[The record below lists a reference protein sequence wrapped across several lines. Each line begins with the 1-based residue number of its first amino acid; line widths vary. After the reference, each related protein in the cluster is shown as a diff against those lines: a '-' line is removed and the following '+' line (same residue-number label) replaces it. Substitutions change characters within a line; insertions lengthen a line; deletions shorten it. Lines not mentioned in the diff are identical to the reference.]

1 MTLTDRWIG
10 RPRLLLRSRAGRRT
24 GDMGRVLRD
33 LARGADTGVGVRLG
47 NGRRMLLLLDPALVG
62 ELFRE
67 RAGEVTKG
75 PGVQVTRPLLGD
87 GLLTTEG
94 DVHRRARRLVA
105 PAFSPRRLTGYV
117 EQFAASAS
125 AVEWSDG
132 QQVDLHAEMASLTLD
147 IVGRTLL
154 GVDLADARGMRA
166 TLEGALTSFG
176 AGAGPG
182 MFGRRGAAPRRDP
195 AATAEIH
202 RVVDEIIDGRRE
214 HRSAD
219 RGDVVS
225 ALLDAADEPD
235 GLTAAEVHDNVIT
248 LMMAGHETTANALSW
263 TFHLLG
269 DRPDVV
275 ERIRSEGEAYTRA
288 VVTEAM
294 RLYPPAWIM
303 ARTPSVDMTL
313 GGWEVPAGA
322 TVAASP
328 LLMHHDARWF
338 PEPERFDPDR
348 WLDARRDA
356 VPRFAY
362 LPFGTG
368 PRACVGEQFAWA
380 EATTVLAGLL
390 DRWSASPD
398 PAHVVRPE
406 YRVTMRPG
414 GGLPMTLHARG

>member
-1 MTLTDRWIG
+1 MRLTDRWIG
-10 RPRLLLRSRAGRRT
+10 RPRLLLRSRAGRRA

-33 LARGADTGVGVRLG
+33 LAAGADTGVGVRLG
-47 NGRRMLLLLDPALVG
+47 KGRRMLLLLDPALVG
-62 ELFRE
+62 ELLRE
-67 RAGEVTKG
+67 RAGDVTKG
-75 PGVQVTRPLLGD
+75 PGVRVTRPLLGD

-94 DVHRRARRLVA
+94 EVHRRARRLVA
-105 PAFSPRRLTGYV
+105 PAFSPRRLAGYV
-117 EQFAASAS
+117 EQFASSAA
-125 AVEWSDG
+125 AVDWEDG
-132 QQVDLHAEMASLTLD
+132 QQVDLHAEMAGLTLD

-166 TLEGALTSFG
+166 TLEGALTTFG
-176 AGAGPG
+176 SGTGPR
-182 MFGRRGAAPRRDP
+182 MFGRQVPQRDP

-214 HRSAD
+214 HRSSD

-235 GLTAAEVHDNVIT
+235 GLTPQEVHDNVIT
-248 LMMAGHETTANALSW
+248 LMMAGHETTANSLSW

-275 ERIRSEGEAYTRA
+275 DRIRSDGEPYTRA
-288 VVTEAM
+288 VVAEAM

-303 ARTPSVDMTL
+303 TRTTSVDMTL
-313 GGWEVPAGA
+313 GRWDVPAGS

-328 LLMHHDARWF
+328 LLLHHDARWF
-338 PEPERFDPDR
+338 PDPERFDPDR
-348 WLDARRDA
+348 WLDARKDA

-368 PRACVGEQFAWA
+368 PRACIGEQFAWA
-380 EATTVLAGLL
+380 EATTILGTLV
-390 DRWSASPD
+390 DRWSATPD

-414 GGLPMTLHARG
+414 GGLPVTLHERG